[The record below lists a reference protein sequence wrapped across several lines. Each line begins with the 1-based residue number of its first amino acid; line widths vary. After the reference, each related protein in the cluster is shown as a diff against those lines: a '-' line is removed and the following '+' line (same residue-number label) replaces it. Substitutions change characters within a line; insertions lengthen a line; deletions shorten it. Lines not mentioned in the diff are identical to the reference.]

1 MSKNILVA
9 VDLSHV
15 EKSSKIVEQAKSL
28 AEQGDD
34 VRLTLLNVVAEIPA
48 YVAAQLPSDLH
59 KQVMDNAA
67 ADLNNLIKEHG
78 LPDSTKIRIEHG
90 NPAKEIL
97 SIANKQEIDL
107 VLIASHQPGMSDYLL
122 GSVAGKVVRHAR
134 CSVLVIR

>member
-1 MSKNILVA
+1 MSRSILVA

-59 KQVMDNAA
+59 KQMMDEAA
-67 ADLNNLIKEHG
+67 ADLNKLIKERG
-78 LPDSTKIRIEHG
+78 LPDSARIRIERG
-90 NPAKEIL
+90 NPAHEIL
-97 SIANKQEIDL
+97 HMKS
-107 VLIASHQPGMSDYLL
+107 
-122 GSVAGKVVRHAR
+122 
-134 CSVLVIR
+134 